1 MKKAFLGLAMLAALA
16 AAGGASAG
24 SRIVFGLHFGLPL
37 YGHWP
42 HDYYYAPYPYYYY
55 PPPVYYYPPP
65 PSVIYA
71 PPPTVESSPPAPP
84 ASQAPAEQFSWHY
97 CPESRGYY
105 PYVRECPGGWQ
116 RVPAAP
122 PGQ

>member
-1 MKKAFLGLAMLAALA
+1 MKKAFLGLVMLAALA
-16 AAGGASAG
+16 AAGSAAAG

-42 HDYYYAPYPYYYY
+42 HEYYYPPYPYYYY
-55 PPPVYYYPPP
+55 PPPVYYYPAP
-65 PSVIYA
+65 PSVVYA
-71 PPPTVESSPPAPP
+71 PPPTIESAPP
-84 ASQAPAEQFSWHY
+84 AAPVNPTWFY
-97 CPESRGYY
+97 CAESRGYY

-122 PGQ
+122 AK